1 MATHDYVIDNSTGAN
16 VRTDLN
22 NVLQAILTNNSSGSA
37 PSTTAAY
44 MLWADT
50 SNNILKMRNSANDAW
65 INLFSLAGGVDV
77 DAASTFSED
86 VTFEGASANI
96 VFDKSDNQLEFA
108 DNAKAT
114 FGSSGDLEIF
124 HDASDSILNDAG
136 TGSIKLQL
144 GGSTKAEVVSGG
156 FTVTGTVTA
165 TTFSGNATTATTATN
180 ANHISVADNESTNE
194 NNLIPFIEDASA
206 TGNVGLESDGDFTYN
221 PSTGT
226 VTATKF
232 VGDGSGL
239 TGLSSGGV
247 SSDSQE
253 NVVAGG
259 NAGDSFSGTDAT
271 SNTLFGHNAG
281 TAITTGDSNTA
292 FGHSSLKSI
301 TTSGQCVA
309 VGRYALEDNTAQRNT
324 AVGYESMAQ
333 NTSGSNSAAFGYRA
347 LMAQTT
353 AIYNTAV
360 GYQALQN
367 IDASRNTAV
376 GYNALNTDTA
386 GRYNV
391 AVGAEA
397 ASGANGSGNNYNHAI
412 GYRALRYAEGGS
424 NQAVGTRALQQNTS
438 GYGNNAF
445 GYQALDSV
453 TTGIRNIGIGTD
465 AGDVI
470 TTGGNNI
477 IIGRGSDPSAADADV
492 QIVIGNSIVGK
503 GNSTAFIGG
512 SLGAYNEANG
522 TAWTTTSDERI
533 KKNIVDNNSGLNII
547 NQIQIRNFEYRTEE
561 EIVDFENPKAAVV
574 EIEGVQLGVIAQE
587 LEKILPEC
595 VTTQSTGVKT
605 VDSDNITW
613 YLVNAVKELSA
624 KVTALE
630 AG

>member
-1 MATHDYVIDNSTGAN
+1 MATHDYVIDNASGSA

-22 NVLQAILTNNSSGSA
+22 NVLQAILTNNSSSSA

-65 INLFSLAGGVDV
+65 IELFQLDGTLTLEDGSNSTPGLAFRDDLNTGIFSSAADTLDVSCGGTTRG
-77 DAASTFSED
+77 SFS
-86 VTFEGASANI
+86 
-96 VFDKSDNQLEFA
+96 
-108 DNAKAT
+108 
-114 FGSSGDLEIF
+114 SSGL
-124 HDASDSILNDAG
+124 
-136 TGSIKLQL
+136 
-144 GGSTKAEVVSGG
+144 
-156 FTVTGTVTA
+156 TVTGNVTA
-165 TTFSGNATTATTATN
+165 TTFVGNIDAVDGDFAGTLEADAITVAGTALATVIAGTTVTTATN
-180 ANHISVADNESTNE
+180 ANHIYVADNESTNE
-194 NNLIPFIEDASA
+194 NNLVPFIEDASA

-271 SNTLFGHNAG
+271 SNTLFGHDAG

-324 AVGYESMAQ
+324 AVGYESLAQ
-333 NTSGSNSAAFGYRA
+333 NTSGSNNAALGYRA

-353 AIYNTAV
+353 AVYNTAV

-397 ASGANGSGNNYNHAI
+397 ASGANGSGNNYNHAM
-412 GYRALRYAEGGS
+412 GYRALRYCEGGS

-438 GYGNNAF
+438 GYSNNAF